1 MEKLTVGEIMSKL
14 DPLKEYEDRQEFNS
28 GGEKTVRRVFYSDNL
43 LITTY
48 SANDKVITAL
58 WELYKILNA
67 SAGNLIKSFRLE
79 GAVVIACHRYKS
91 STEETTYRLLL
102 EELTRIATFLY
113 KEIDDT
119 GTIERYIKNYLNL
132 CLMYEKDR

>member
-48 SANDKVITAL
+48 SSNDKVITA
-58 WELYKILNA
+58 ECPQDSTQGCHPHTEVKGTHQN
-67 SAGNLIKSFRLE
+67 IK
-79 GAVVIACHRYKS
+79 AQ
-91 STEETTYRLLL
+91 
-102 EELTRIATFLY
+102 
-113 KEIDDT
+113 
-119 GTIERYIKNYLNL
+119 
-132 CLMYEKDR
+132 